1 MKRRLAIVGVTDEVL
16 ELLALLEARPELEIA
31 AVFDADLAGARARL
45 GRLPAARAAALAE
58 LLTDDPARLDAQ
70 QDLFAV
76 VDAGASGALPAR
88 FPNLARRGVQVLT
101 PLTARLLFGP
111 GAAAPD
117 RKQELLQALH
127 EIVESV
133 DLTVDPDQ
141 LCARVLEVT
150 VEVTA
155 ADGGSLML
163 LDPESRVLR
172 MRCAI
177 GIEPELWD
185 KIRVP
190 LGEGI
195 AGGVAATG
203 RAVALSGRA
212 DHAEYPHARERLD
225 VEASLCVPL
234 AHDGK
239 LLGVLNLHHR
249 TRPDAF
255 SEDDLRFAEELGR
268 LDAAILARA
277 QERETLSRSA
287 ARYDAV
293 REVREALS
301 ARSPLLER
309 LTDLCRRVAARSGGG
324 IATVYLFDPE
334 EKELRL
340 AATSLAGGGFAGEY
354 RVLPGQGV
362 DGLAAQKREPVFLR
376 APDGALAYAALPL
389 LHRDQLV
396 GVLSVQSGASPAAA
410 PQDRAYPEAL
420 LEIAAAA
427 ADEIADAERE
437 TRMAARASQMSA
449 IHDAGMRLLSS
460 RDVAE
465 VVRLATSS
473 GALILA
479 ADHAILRL
487 QDDATRRYVIR
498 SYYGSAEG
506 HEQEKLFR
514 LDKRVSVEAIKRR
527 SPCCQRDLPAPGDP
541 LESGVGVHSLLAAPL
556 REDARV
562 IGTLCLYE
570 KGAAD
575 RFYPSVFGDEDLRV
589 FAKWVSY
596 VERALAQARF
606 LARTR
611 QHRSFDEETGLPN
624 ASYLLRRVGQEVARA
639 AQGAGSLAVILCRL
653 ENLAEI
659 RSAADPIRADRVVLR
674 ATEALQRQLR
684 DFDVLARAA
693 DCDFAALLPDPG
705 PDPDEHIYTLARRV
719 AEVVA
724 RDEALNEPVRVALA
738 FGYAVYPRD
747 GADAASLL
755 EHASQVRIRM
765 L

>member
-1 MKRRLAIVGVTDEVL
+1 MMRRLAIVGVTDEVVD
-16 ELLALLEARPELEIA
+16 LLAQLDGRAELEIA
-31 AVFDADLAGARARL
+31 AVLDADPASARARL
-45 GRLPAARAAALAE
+45 GRLAPAQAAALVA
-58 LLTDDPARLDAQ
+58 LLTDDAARVDARD
-70 QDLFAV
+70 DLFAV
-76 VDAGASGALPAR
+76 VDAGAGGAFPER
-88 FPNLARRGVQVLT
+88 FPSLARRGVQVLT
-101 PLTARLLFGP
+101 PLTARLLFAP
-111 GAAAPD
+111 GAPAPD
-117 RKQELLQALH
+117 RKKELLQALH

-133 DLTVDPDQ
+133 DLTVDADQ

-150 VEVTA
+150 VEVTG

-163 LDPESRVLR
+163 LDPETGVLR
-172 MRCAI
+172 MRCAL

-195 AGGVAATG
+195 AGQVAATG
-203 RAVALSGRA
+203 RAVSLRGRA

-225 VEASLCVPL
+225 LEASLCVPL
-234 AHDGK
+234 AHGDK
-239 LLGVLNLHHR
+239 VLGVLNLHHR
-249 TRPDAF
+249 TRSDAF
-255 SEDDLRFAEELGR
+255 SADDLRFAEELGR

-362 DGLAAQKREPVFLR
+362 DGLAAQRREPVFLR
-376 APDGALAYAALPL
+376 GPDGGLAYAALPL
-389 LHRDQLV
+389 LQRDQLV
-396 GVLSVQSGASPAAA
+396 GVLSVQSGAGSQA
-410 PQDRAYPEAL
+410 PRDRAYPETL

-437 TRMAARASQMSA
+437 TRMAVRASQMSA

-506 HEQEKLFR
+506 HEQERLFR
-514 LDKRVSVEAIKRR
+514 LDKRVTVEAIKRR
-527 SPCCQRDLPAPGDP
+527 SPFCQRDPAPEDP
-541 LESGVGVHSLLAAPL
+541 PEQGAPVHSLLAAPL
-556 REDARV
+556 REDTRV
-562 IGTLCLYE
+562 FGTLCLYE

-659 RSAADPIRADRVVLR
+659 RAAADPIRADRVVLR

-705 PDPDEHIYTLARRV
+705 TDPDEHIYTLARRV

>member
-1 MKRRLAIVGVTDEVL
+1 MTRRLAIVGVTDEVV
-16 ELLALLEARPELEIA
+16 ELLAQLEGRPELQLA
-31 AVFDADLAGARARL
+31 ALFDPDLAGARARL
-45 GRLPAARAAALAE
+45 GRLAPTRAAALGA
-58 LLTDDPARLDAQ
+58 LLTDDPARIDARDDLD
-70 QDLFAV
+70 AV
-76 VDAGASGALPAR
+76 VDAGASGAFPAR
-88 FPNLARRGVQVLT
+88 FPELARRGVQLLT
-101 PLTARLLFGP
+101 PVTARLLFAP
-111 GAAAPD
+111 GAPASD
-117 RKQELLQALH
+117 RRRELLQALH

-133 DLTVDPDQ
+133 DLTVDADQ

-150 VEVTA
+150 VEVTG

-163 LDPESRVLR
+163 LEPASHTLR
-172 MRCAI
+172 MRCAL
-177 GIEPELWD
+177 GIEPELWE

-195 AGGVAATG
+195 AGQVAATG
-203 RAVALSGRA
+203 RSVALRGPA
-212 DHAEYPHARERLD
+212 DHPETPHARGRLH

-234 AHDGK
+234 AHDGRV
-239 LLGVLNLHHR
+239 LGVLNLHHR
-249 TRPDAF
+249 TRADAF

-268 LDAAILARA
+268 LDGAILARA
-277 QERETLSRSA
+277 QEREALSRSA
-287 ARYDAV
+287 ARYEAV
-293 REVREALS
+293 REVRETLS
-301 ARSPLLER
+301 ARAPLLER

-324 IATVYLFDPE
+324 IATVYLFDPD

-362 DGLAAQKREPVFLR
+362 DGRAAQQREPIFLR
-376 APDGALAYAALPL
+376 GAEGGVAYASLPL
-389 LHRDQLV
+389 LHREQLV
-396 GVLSVQSGASPAAA
+396 GVLSVQSGASSEA
-410 PQDRAYPEAL
+410 PRDRAYPETL

-437 TRMAARASQMSA
+437 TRLTARASQMSA
-449 IHDAGMRLLSS
+449 IHDSGMRLLAS
-460 RDVAE
+460 RDLAE
-465 VVRLATSS
+465 VVRLATAS

-487 QDDATRRYVIR
+487 QDDATRRFVIR
-498 SYYGSAEG
+498 SYSGSAEG
-506 HEQEKLFR
+506 HEQERLFR

-527 SPCCQRDLPAPGDP
+527 SPFCQRDPAPAEPGGP
-541 LESGVGVHSLLAAPL
+541 GAAVHSLLAAPL

-562 IGTLCLYE
+562 VGTLCLYE

-575 RFYPSVFGDEDLRV
+575 RFQPGVFGDEDLRV

-624 ASYLLRRVGQEVARA
+624 ASYLLRRTGQEVARA

-659 RSAADPIRADRVVLR
+659 RAAADPIRADRVVLR

-719 AEVVA
+719 AEAVA
-724 RDEALNEPVRVALA
+724 RDAALNDPVRVALA

>member
-1 MKRRLAIVGVTDEVL
+1 MTKRLAIIGVTDEVL
-16 ELLALLEARPELEIA
+16 ELLELLEGRAEIEIA
-31 AVFDADLAGARARL
+31 ALFDTDLAAARGRLARL
-45 GRLPAARAAALAE
+45 APAQAAALAE
-58 LLTDDPARLDAQ
+58 RLSDDAARLDALG
-70 QDLFAV
+70 DLFAV
-76 VDAGASGALPAR
+76 VDAVPGAAFPAR
-88 FPNLARRGVQVLT
+88 FPTLAQRGVQVMT
-101 PLTARLLFGP
+101 PLTARLLFGSD
-111 GAAAPD
+111 APEHD
-117 RKQELLQALH
+117 RKKELLQALH

-133 DLTVDPDQ
+133 DLTVDSDQ

-150 VEVTA
+150 LEVTG

-163 LDPESRVLR
+163 LDPDARVLR

-177 GIEPELWD
+177 GIEPELWE

-195 AGGVAATG
+195 AGRVAAEG
-203 RAVALSGRA
+203 RAIALRGRA
-212 DHAEYPHARERLD
+212 DHAEYHLTRERPD

-234 AHDGK
+234 AHEGSI
-239 LLGVLNLHHR
+239 LGVLNLHHR

-255 SEDDLRFAEELGR
+255 SEEDLRFAEELGR

-293 REVREALS
+293 REVRETLS

-324 IATVYLFDPE
+324 IATVYLFDAE
-334 EKELRL
+334 ENELRL

-362 DGLAAQKREPVFLR
+362 DGRAAQSREPVFLR
-376 APDGALAYAALPL
+376 APDGGLAYAALPL
-389 LHRDQLV
+389 LHRDGLV
-396 GVLSVQSGASPAAA
+396 GVLSVQSGTTSSAATRE
-410 PQDRAYPEAL
+410 RAYPEAL

-437 TRMAARASQMSA
+437 TRMAARATQMSA
-449 IHDAGMRLLSS
+449 INEAGIRLISS

-473 GALILA
+473 AALILA

-498 SYYGSAEG
+498 SYYGSAQG
-506 HEQEKLFR
+506 HEQEQIFR

-527 SPCCQRDLPAPGDP
+527 SPFCQRDSAEQEQLLEPGA
-541 LESGVGVHSLLAAPL
+541 GVHSLLASPL

-570 KGAAD
+570 KVAAD

-589 FAKWVSY
+589 FAKYVSY

-624 ASYLLRRVGQEVARA
+624 ASYLLRRIGQEAARA

-653 ENLAEI
+653 ENLEEI
-659 RSAADPIRADRVVLR
+659 RAGSDPIRADRVVLR
-674 ATEALQRQLR
+674 SAEALQRQLR
-684 DFDVLARAA
+684 DFDVLGRVA

-724 RDEALNEPVRVALA
+724 RDAALNEPVRIALA

>member
-1 MKRRLAIVGVTDEVL
+1 MTRRLAIVGVTDEVI
-16 ELLALLEARPELEIA
+16 ELLTQLEGRPELEVA
-31 AVFDADLAGARARL
+31 AVFDADLASARARL
-45 GRLPAARAAALAE
+45 GRLAPARAGLLAA
-58 LLTDDPARLDAQ
+58 LLTDDPARVDAQ
-70 QDLFAV
+70 DDLFAV
-76 VDAGASGALPAR
+76 VDAGAGGAFPAR

-111 GAAAPD
+111 AAPAPD
-117 RKQELLQALH
+117 RKRELLQALH

-133 DLTVDPDQ
+133 DLTVDADQ

-150 VEVTA
+150 VEVTG

-163 LDPESRVLR
+163 LDPEAGVLR
-172 MRCAI
+172 MRCAL

-195 AGGVAATG
+195 AGTVAATG
-203 RAVALSGRA
+203 RAVALRGRA

-234 AHDGK
+234 AHAGK
-239 LLGVLNLHHR
+239 VLGVLNLHHR

-324 IATVYLFDPE
+324 IATVYLFDPD

-376 APDGALAYAALPL
+376 GPEGALAYAALPL

-396 GVLSVQSGASPAAA
+396 GVLSVQSGASPEA
-410 PQDRAYPEAL
+410 PRDRAYPETL

-449 IHDAGMRLLSS
+449 IHDAGMRLLAS

-527 SPCCQRDLPAPGDP
+527 SPFCQRDPEPEDPPGSGPA
-541 LESGVGVHSLLAAPL
+541 LHSLLAAPL
-556 REDARV
+556 REDSRV
-562 IGTLCLYE
+562 VGTLCLYE

-659 RSAADPIRADRVVLR
+659 RAAADPIRADRVVLR

-724 RDEALNEPVRVALA
+724 RDEALNEPVRIALA